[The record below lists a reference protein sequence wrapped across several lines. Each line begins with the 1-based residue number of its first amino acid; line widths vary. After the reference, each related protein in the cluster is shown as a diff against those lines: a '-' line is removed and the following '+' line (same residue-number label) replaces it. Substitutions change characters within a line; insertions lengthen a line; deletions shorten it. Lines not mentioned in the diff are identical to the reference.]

1 MSSEIKRCYL
11 TAVLAEEG
19 TKVTQVCVDRNEYP
33 LPPLPSAGARSIL
46 KQQRIRWVTMAC
58 SLEDTVIDN
67 SVMRRKNIE
76 QLIRSKKALDE
87 EKCHSREQAKIMR
100 WYGKRNEKWKQQ
112 WSNDDGT
119 QKKDTGEMPRM

>member
-11 TAVLAEEG
+11 TAVLAEDG

-87 EKCHSREQAKIMR
+87 EKCHSREQTKTER
-100 WYGKRNEKWKQQ
+100 TETK
-112 WSNDDGT
+112 SNKED
-119 QKKDTGEMPRM
+119 EE